1 MALEL
6 YNQKRNFGI
15 TPEPKGK
22 VARNKG
28 KALAYVIQKHRASH
42 MHYDFRLE
50 LDGVLLSW
58 AVPKGPSYDPA
69 VKRLAMHVEDHP
81 IEYGGFEGTIPPK
94 QYGAGTVLLWDRGVW
109 IPKGDP
115 AEDYKRGRLKFELD
129 GEKLH
134 GGWMLVRSH
143 GGKYDKDKAWF
154 LIKERDQY
162 ARPEAEGTVVE
173 DEPNSVAS
181 GRSLEEIAADPDR
194 VWHSNKSVAE
204 NVKTG
209 TVKKKKPKF
218 DGAGLKGARKAAF
231 PDFVEPELATLVK
244 EAPAGGEWVHE
255 MKLDGY
261 RMLCRIE
268 KGEVQ
273 MISRNG
279 KDWTA
284 SFPSIARC
292 VARLPVDTAW
302 LDGEVVVMEADGRTS
317 FQALQ
322 NALSTDH
329 AGKLHY
335 FAFDLMYL
343 DGYDLRG
350 APLLERKRVLE
361 AMLAGAPSAL
371 RFSSHIEGSGVEF
384 FRQACSLKLE
394 GMISKRA
401 QSSYIGGRCRDWLKV
416 KCSMRQEMVIGGYT
430 DPEGARSGFGAL
442 LLGVY
447 EPDGALRY
455 SGKVGTGFN
464 DATLKAMHKRLKA
477 LETKQPA
484 FSNPPRGYEANGAH
498 WIKPEL
504 VAEVEFTEWTNDGT
518 LRHPS
523 FQGLREDKK
532 ATDVIRERA
541 TATEDI
547 VEGPAPSRVKK
558 TKASASAKAVKTSA
572 RARTRAASS
581 KPAPVG
587 AAQTKAAAAK
597 SSKTR
602 AKPAVAEPR
611 ASEPSKTRAK
621 SAVAEPR
628 EQGENSVA
636 GVKLSNPSKLLYPE
650 AGVTKKDLAVFYE
663 AIADWIL
670 PQLRDR
676 PLTLVRCPNGWEK
689 QCFFQKHPDAKV
701 DALIERVTVQESN
714 GPTLYMMANSLPA
727 LVALVQMGALEL
739 HPFGSSAPKLT
750 CPDRII
756 FDFDPDDGISWAT
769 LVEGVRLLKTLL
781 EELGLRTFIKTTG
794 GKGLHVVVP
803 IKPAFGWDETK
814 QFTKSIAELLVRSFP
829 ERFTSTISKSKRSG
843 KIFIDYLRNADGAT
857 AVAAYSLR
865 ARRNAPVAT
874 PIAWEE
880 LATEVRHDYFNL
892 KNVSDRLKKMKKDP
906 WADFFDVKQSITKAM
921 MKKVGAA

>member
-6 YNQKRNFGI
+6 YNKKRDFGI

-22 VARNKG
+22 VVRNQG
-28 KALAYVIQKHRASH
+28 KALVYVIQKHRASH

-81 IEYGGFEGTIPPK
+81 IEYGDFEGTIPPK

-109 IPKGDP
+109 TPKGDP
-115 AEDYKRGRLKFELD
+115 AADYKKGRLKFELD

-154 LIKERDQY
+154 LIKERDAH
-162 ARPEAEGTVVE
+162 ARPEAEGAVVD

-209 TVKKKKPKF
+209 AVKKQQPKF
-218 DGAGLKGARKAAF
+218 DAAALKGARKAPF
-231 PDFVEPELATLVK
+231 PDFIEPELATLVK
-244 EAPAGGEWVHE
+244 EAPAGAEWVHE

-268 KGEVQ
+268 NGQVQ

-284 SFPSIARC
+284 NFLSIARC

-322 NALSTDH
+322 NALSADH

-343 DGYDLRG
+343 NGYDLRG

-361 AMLAGAPSAL
+361 SLLAGAPSAL
-371 RFSSHIEGSGVEF
+371 RLSTHIEGSGAEF

-401 QSSYIGGRCRDWLKV
+401 QSAYLGGRGRDWLKV
-416 KCSMRQEMVIGGYT
+416 KCTMRQELVIGGYT
-430 DPEGARSGFGAL
+430 DPEGARVGFGAL

-447 EPDGALRY
+447 EADGSLRY

-464 DATLKAMHKRLKA
+464 DATLKAMHKQLQA
-477 LETKQPA
+477 LEVKQPA
-484 FSNPPRGYEANGAH
+484 FSNPPRGYEAKGAH
-498 WIKPEL
+498 WIRPEL

-532 ATDVIRERA
+532 ASDVVRERA
-541 TATEDI
+541 APTDEIAE
-547 VEGPAPSRVKK
+547 EPAPSKAKK
-558 TKASASAKAVKTSA
+558 TKASASAKAAKTSA
-572 RARTRAASS
+572 RAQTTAAPE
-581 KPAPVG
+581 KPS
-587 AAQTKAAAAK
+587 T
-597 SSKTR
+597 SR
-602 AKPAVAEPR
+602 AKKRAPSTPAAPPDK
-611 ASEPSKTRAK
+611 SEN
-621 SAVAEPR
+621 
-628 EQGENSVA
+628 NSVA
-636 GVKLSNPSKLLYPE
+636 GIKLSNPDKLLYPE
-650 AGVTKKDLAVFYE
+650 AGVTKRDLALFYQT
-663 AIADWIL
+663 IADWIL

-701 DALIERVTVQESN
+701 DPLIERVTVQESN

-727 LVALVQMGALEL
+727 LVALVQIGALEL

-750 CPDRII
+750 CPDRLV
-756 FDFDPDDGISWAT
+756 FDFDPADGISWET
-769 LVEGVRLLKTLL
+769 LVEGVHLLKTLL

-794 GKGLHVVVP
+794 GKGLHVVLP
-803 IKPAFGWDETK
+803 IKPSFGWDETK

-829 ERFTSTISKSKRSG
+829 DRFTATVSKSKRTG

-857 AVAAYSLR
+857 AIAAYSLR

-880 LATEVRHDYFNL
+880 LATEVREDYFNIR
-892 KNVSDRLKKMKKDP
+892 NVPDRLKTMKKDP

>member
-6 YNQKRNFGI
+6 YNKKRDFGI

-22 VARNKG
+22 VVKNKG
-28 KALAYVIQKHRASH
+28 ETLAYVIQKHRASH

-50 LDGVLLSW
+50 LEGVLLSW
-58 AVPKGPSYDPA
+58 AVPKGPSYDPT

-81 IEYGGFEGTIPPK
+81 IEYGTFEGTIPAK
-94 QYGAGTVLLWDRGVW
+94 QYGGGTVMLWDRGVW

-115 AEDYKRGRLKFELD
+115 VADYKRGRMKFELD

-134 GGWMLVRSH
+134 GSWMLVRSH

-154 LIKERDQY
+154 LIKERDEH

-194 VWHSNKSVAE
+194 VWHSTKSVAE

-209 TVKKKKPKF
+209 AVKKEKPRF
-218 DGAGLKGARKAAF
+218 DAALKGARKAAF

-261 RMLCRIE
+261 RMLCRIAN
-268 KGEVQ
+268 GEVQ

-284 SFPSIARC
+284 NFPGIARC
-292 VARLPVDTAW
+292 VARLPVETAW

-329 AGKLHY
+329 ASKLHY

-343 DGYDLRG
+343 NGYDLRG

-361 AMLAGAPSAL
+361 SLLAGAPSAL
-371 RFSSHIEGSGVEF
+371 RFSSHIEGSGAEF
-384 FRQACSLKLE
+384 FKQACKLKLE
-394 GMISKRA
+394 GMISKRIESA
-401 QSSYIGGRCRDWLKV
+401 YLGGRCRDWLKV
-416 KCSMRQEMVIGGYT
+416 KCSMRQELVIGGYT
-430 DPEGARSGFGAL
+430 DPEGARAGFGAL

-447 EPDGALRY
+447 EPDGTLRY

-464 DATLKAMHKRLKA
+464 DATLKSMHKQLRA
-477 LETKQPA
+477 LEIKQPA
-484 FSNPPRGYEANGAH
+484 FSNPPRGYEAKGAH

-532 ATDVIRERA
+532 ATDVVRERA
-541 TATEDI
+541 SATEN
-547 VEGPAPSRVKK
+547 VEEAPVRKAEKKK
-558 TKASASAKAVKTSA
+558 TVSAAKAVKSTA
-572 RARTRAASS
+572 PAEKKRAAS
-581 KPAPVG
+581 
-587 AAQTKAAAAK
+587 KAATK
-597 SSKTR
+597 
-602 AKPAVAEPR
+602 
-611 ASEPSKTRAK
+611 K
-621 SAVAEPR
+621 SARPE
-628 EQGENSVA
+628 SVESSGSSEDSIA
-636 GVKLSNPSKLLYPE
+636 GIRLSNPGKLLYPE
-650 AGVTKKDLAVFYE
+650 AGVTKRDLAVFYE

-739 HPFGSSAPKLT
+739 HPFGSSAPKLA
-750 CPDRII
+750 CPDRLV
-756 FDFDPDDGISWAT
+756 FDFDPDDGISWET
-769 LVEGVRLLKTLL
+769 LVEGVHLLKTLL

-794 GKGLHVVVP
+794 GKGLHVVLP

-829 ERFTSTISKSKRSG
+829 DRFTSTVSKSKRTG

-857 AVAAYSLR
+857 AIAAYSLR

-880 LATEVRHDYFNL
+880 LATEVRQDHFNIR
-892 KNVSDRLKKMKKDP
+892 NVPERLKTMKKDP